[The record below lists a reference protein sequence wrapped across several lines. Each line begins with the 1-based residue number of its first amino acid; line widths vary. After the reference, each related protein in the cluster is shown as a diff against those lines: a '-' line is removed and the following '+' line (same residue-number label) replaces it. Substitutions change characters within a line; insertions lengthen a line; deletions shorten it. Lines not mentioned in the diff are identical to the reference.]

1 MIRTEEYAR
10 LLGYPAGKS
19 LQGAVLERAEQASSW
34 YERHGRPRVFVRDG
48 VVAITAG
55 AEVEAKIARLWG
67 EDRIDEAYFLDRF
80 AAGVV
85 EHLVRSNRASP
96 GTKGWAVEHHIE
108 FMSELMLTLG
118 PEAPVEL
125 LPSGMLK
132 PVHSVV
138 AEITGESTTCSQ
150 CKCRC
155 DFRRTA

>member
-1 MIRTEEYAR
+1 MIRTKEYAR

-19 LQGAVLERAEQASSW
+19 LEGAVLERAEQASSW
-34 YERHGRPRVFVRDG
+34 YERHGLPRVLVRDRA
-48 VVAITAG
+48 VAITAG
-55 AEVEAKIARLWG
+55 AEVEAEIARLWR
-67 EDRIDEAYFLDRF
+67 EDRVDEAYFLDRF

-85 EHLVRSNRASP
+85 EHLVRSIGASP
-96 GTKGWAVEHHIE
+96 GPKGWAIE
-108 FMSELMLTLG
+108 RHAELMAALG

-150 CKCRC
+150 CKYPCR
-155 DFRRTA
+155 FRRTA